1 MSLSE
6 SNTSLAS
13 RLSALAQRLGLGGR
27 SPRLVFERARS
38 LRLPFKALPIPP
50 QSIWWQAGP
59 PLQRLVDLP
68 RDALSGPVQEDKAEA
83 RAVLM
88 RVVSLEQ
95 QQLHDFDLREIDGL
109 CGTPLADG
117 QAFASLEAFA
127 ATQPCRNVRIISY
140 KDFLKTISMAMPR
153 FLAAEAV
160 ELRQAS
166 WYGRRLYWASEQHG
180 EAFASA
186 IVYARL
192 RGLEVTLPAQISR
205 YRLNSQGLAELK
217 RQYHVLAMP
226 VQAWSDPAFMGL
238 LLDNGLP
245 YSRLSL
251 LRDNGAPEFIL
262 LPRESAEANAL
273 GEGLRLAG
281 APDVVD
287 YLEQLERRSATAPQA

>member
-13 RLSALAQRLGLGGR
+13 RLSALAQRLGLSGR
-27 SPRLVFERARS
+27 GPRLVFDRARN
-38 LRLPFKALPIPP
+38 LRLPFKALPVPP

-68 RDALSGPVQEDKAEA
+68 RDALSGPAQEDKAEA

-88 RVVSLEQ
+88 RVVEVEQ
-95 QQLHDFDLREIDGL
+95 QHLSDFDLRLIDGL
-109 CGTPLADG
+109 CGTPQADG
-117 QAFASLEAFA
+117 QPFASLEAFA
-127 ATQPCRNVRIISY
+127 ATQECRNTRIISY
-140 KDFLKTISMAMPR
+140 KDFLKTISQAMPR

-166 WYGRRLYWASEQHG
+166 WYGQRIFWSSEQNG
-180 EAFASA
+180 AAFASA
-186 IVYARL
+186 IAYARL
-192 RGLEVTLPAQISR
+192 RGLEVTLPAEISR
-205 YRLNSQGLAELK
+205 YRLSSSGLDELK
-217 RQYHVLAMP
+217 RLYHVLAMP
-226 VQAWSDPAFMGL
+226 VQSWSDPAFMSL

-251 LRDNGAPEFIL
+251 LRDNGAAEFLL
-262 LPRESAEANAL
+262 LPKASAEANAL

-281 APDVVD
+281 APDVVT
-287 YLEQLERRSATAPQA
+287 YLELMQQRSAG

>member
-27 SPRLVFERARS
+27 APRLVFERARS
-38 LRLPFKALPIPP
+38 LSLPFQALPIPP

-88 RVVSLEQ
+88 RVVEVEQ
-95 QQLHDFDLREIDGL
+95 QHLSDFDLRQIDGL
-109 CGTPLADG
+109 CGTPQADG
-117 QAFASLEAFA
+117 LAFASLEELA
-127 ATQPCRNVRIISY
+127 ATQQCRTTRIISY
-140 KDFLKTISMAMPR
+140 KDFLKTISQAMPR

-166 WYGRRLYWASEQHG
+166 WYGPRIFWASEQNG
-180 EAFASA
+180 AAFASA
-186 IVYARL
+186 IAYARL
-192 RGLEVTLPAQISR
+192 RGLEVTLPAEISR
-205 YRLNSQGLAELK
+205 YRLSSTGLGELK
-217 RQYHVLAMP
+217 RLYHVLAMP
-226 VQAWSDPAFMGL
+226 VQSWSDPTFMGL

-251 LRDNGAPEFIL
+251 LRDNGAAEFLL
-262 LPRESAEANAL
+262 LPKASAEANAL

-281 APDVVD
+281 APDVVG
-287 YLEQLERRSATAPQA
+287 YLELMQQRTAG